1 MITSHGSYGTDD
13 AIVDDESSRRHS
25 SSNRSSSSIEGFLQI
40 ILT

>member
-1 MITSHGSYGTDD
+1 MITSHGSYGTGD